1 METTARVH
9 QTKAGSTR
17 QRSSRARRS
26 ATPQR
31 LEQLEQ
37 SEVRGN
43 DDVPTESTD
52 LAVASGTKNRSAT
65 VSRTPEHSRTSSTTT
80 NASSSVTGISVPT
93 QHHHSNSASGDSG
106 PARMAHPS
114 RSNSPAMVTTELD
127 APPVGTELLA
137 TGGLEIVA
145 IDGGTV
151 VPDDKLQKGILGY
164 MDRQLKVQSLSD
176 PQKSP
181 AQRSTRSRSSL
192 EKSPRRKRSKSE
204 SRRRRER
211 KILAA
216 GEMEVRQANE
226 TLMRYLK
233 QCSDFNDASLSGD
246 LEIPEHL
253 EDRRVHR
260 KTKSQRERKLHQLQP
275 ERSGG
280 RPNADDLMSYHGE
293 IYNPFTPVVSPTT
306 EAAPTR
312 IDKMYIQTASGYRP
326 VDNTYSYHKSRVL
339 IGGDP
344 ESNSHTI
351 NTAVH
356 LSCAV
361 QRVWHLLSTVCHGLL
376 GGLAFAHLLLICTT
390 KPYDWVDTSL
400 RHYSAFAE
408 VYANT
413 FYCLAIVCMV
423 SIFDRMDIAYGGD
436 TNISFRSIF
445 IIMIYVMTIILSLS
459 AGTMD
464 ERLYVTATLN
474 VTVWEEELET
484 NKVLSI
490 WNALSIARSVG
501 AIFGWLIVGFLPN
514 QDNLYDQLLE
524 TYHNPTRCT
533 YKPNTMKA
541 PVQHMALVEN
551 KVLTRV
557 TEQ

>member
-1 METTARVH
+1 MDTTARVH
-9 QTKAGSTR
+9 LPASGR
-17 QRSSRARRS
+17 QRSSRPSRRS

-37 SEVRGN
+37 SAVRGA
-43 DDVPTESTD
+43 DGGGGRDHQATGPCEGS
-52 LAVASGTKNRSAT
+52 KNRSR
-65 VSRTPEHSRTSSTTT
+65 VVRRPDTPEQSGGSTTT
-80 NASSSVTGISVPT
+80 NGSSASATTSLANG
-93 QHHHSNSASGDSG
+93 QEHCHFSASGDGAG
-106 PARMAHPS
+106 PGGTI
-114 RSNSPAMVTTELD
+114 VTTQ
-127 APPVGTELLA
+127 PVGQGTEPPELVAAADLA
-137 TGGLEIVA
+137 SGEA
-145 IDGGTV
+145 
-151 VPDDKLQKGILGY
+151 VPGPTDDKLQKGILGY

-275 ERSGG
+275 DRGVPGSRSH
-280 RPNADDLMSYHGE
+280 ADDLLNYHGE

-306 EAAPTR
+306 EGAPTR

-326 VDNTYSYHKSRVL
+326 VDNTYSYHKTTVL
-339 IGGDP
+339 AIGGDP
-344 ESNSHTI
+344 ESNSNTI
-351 NTAVH
+351 STSVH

-361 QRVWHLLSTVCHGLL
+361 QRTWHLLSTICHGLL
-376 GGLAFAHLLLICTT
+376 GGLAFAHLLLISTT
-390 KPYDWVDTSL
+390 RPYDWVDASL
-400 RHYSAFAE
+400 RHYSDFAE

-413 FYCLAIVCMV
+413 FYCLAIICMV
-423 SIFDRMDIAYGGD
+423 SIFDRMDIAQGGD
-436 TNISFRSIF
+436 SNISFRSIF
-445 IIMIYVMTIILSLS
+445 IIMIYMMTIIMSLS

-464 ERLYVTATLN
+464 ERLYLTSTLN
-474 VTVWEEELET
+474 VTIWEEELET

-501 AIFGWLIVGFLPN
+501 AIFGWLVVGFLPN
-514 QDNLYDQLLE
+514 QDNLYEQLLE
-524 TYHNPTRCT
+524 MEKY
-533 YKPNTMKA
+533 
-541 PVQHMALVEN
+541 Q
-551 KVLTRV
+551 
-557 TEQ
+557 Q

>member
-9 QTKAGSTR
+9 QSKASSR
-17 QRSSRARRS
+17 HRSSRARRS

-37 SEVRGN
+37 TEVRGV
-43 DDVPTESTD
+43 DDGATQSAADQE
-52 LAVASGTKNRSAT
+52 LAVASGSKNRSST
-65 VSRTPEHSRTSSTTT
+65 LVRSVRRPDTPEHSGGSTTT
-80 NASSSVTGISVPT
+80 NASSSATGTSVPT
-93 QHHHSNSASGDSG
+93 QHYHYSASGDSG
-106 PARMAHPS
+106 PARMSQTP

-127 APPVGTELLA
+127 APVS
-137 TGGLEIVA
+137 V
-145 IDGGTV
+145 DGTV
-151 VPDDKLQKGILGY
+151 EVVAVDLVSGLASLGTVPGPTDDKLQKGILGY

-275 ERSGG
+275 DRSGG
-280 RPNADDLMSYHGE
+280 RTNADDLMSYHGE

-306 EAAPTR
+306 EAAATR

-326 VDNTYSYHKSRVL
+326 VDNTYSYHKSRAL

-351 NTAVH
+351 NTSVH

-390 KPYDWVDTSL
+390 KPYDWVDASI

-464 ERLYVTATLN
+464 ERLYVTSTLN

-490 WNALSIARSVG
+490 WNALSIAQSVG

-524 TYHNPTRCT
+524 MEKY
-533 YKPNTMKA
+533 
-541 PVQHMALVEN
+541 QL
-551 KVLTRV
+551 
-557 TEQ
+557 Q

>member
-9 QTKAGSTR
+9 QTKGGGSR
-17 QRSSRARRS
+17 HRSSRSRRS

-31 LEQLEQ
+31 LEQLEP
-37 SEVRGN
+37 SEGPRAN
-43 DDVPTESTD
+43 DVPTQPGADQE

-65 VSRTPEHSRTSSTTT
+65 ASRTIRRPDDTPEHSSTGT
-80 NASSSVTGISVPT
+80 NVSSSATGVSAPT
-93 QHHHSNSASGDSG
+93 HHHHEDGNSQT
-106 PARMAHPS
+106 PRT
-114 RSNSPAMVTTELD
+114 VTTELD
-127 APPVGTELLA
+127 ALVGAEL
-137 TGGLEIVA
+137 EVA
-145 IDGGTV
+145 AVDGVLPG
-151 VPDDKLQKGILGY
+151 PNDEKLQKGILGY

-275 ERSGG
+275 SERSGG
-280 RPNADDLMSYHGE
+280 GRTNADDLMSYHGE
-293 IYNPFTPVVSPTT
+293 IYNPFTPVVSPTAET
-306 EAAPTR
+306 AAAR

-326 VDNTYSYHKSRVL
+326 VDNTYSYPKSNRAL
-339 IGGDP
+339 IGRDP

-351 NTAVH
+351 NTSVH

-390 KPYDWVDTSL
+390 RPYDWVEASI

-413 FYCLAIVCMV
+413 FYCLAVVCMV
-423 SIFDRMDIAYGGD
+423 SIFDRIVYGGD
-436 TNISFRSIF
+436 TNVSFRSIF
-445 IIMIYVMTIILSLS
+445 IIMIYVMTIILNLS
-459 AGTMD
+459 AGAID
-464 ERLYVTATLN
+464 ERLYVPATLN

-490 WNALSIARSVG
+490 WNALSIAGSVG

-524 TYHNPTRCT
+524 MEKY
-533 YKPNTMKA
+533 
-541 PVQHMALVEN
+541 QL
-551 KVLTRV
+551 
-557 TEQ
+557 Q

>member
-9 QTKAGSTR
+9 QTKSGSR
-17 QRSSRARRS
+17 HRSSRARRS

-37 SEVRGN
+37 SEVRGSP
-43 DDVPTESTD
+43 DLPTPSADQE
-52 LAVASGTKNRSAT
+52 LAVAGASKNRTST
-65 VSRTPEHSRTSSTTT
+65 TGLRTTAHRPNTPDHSGGSTTT
-80 NASSSVTGISVPT
+80 NASSSATGTSVAA
-93 QHHHSNSASGDSG
+93 QQLHHSASGDSV
-106 PARMAHPS
+106 PDRI
-114 RSNSPAMVTTELD
+114 SPAMATTELGA
-127 APPVGTELLA
+127 APEVAAADLTGLE
-137 TGGLEIVA
+137 TGGPA
-145 IDGGTV
+145 PGRT
-151 VPDDKLQKGILGY
+151 DDKLQKGILGY

-275 ERSGG
+275 DRPGG
-280 RPNADDLMSYHGE
+280 RTNADDLLSYHGE

-306 EAAPTR
+306 EAAVTR

-326 VDNTYSYHKSRVL
+326 VDNTYSYHKSRAL

-351 NTAVH
+351 NTSVH

-361 QRVWHLLSTVCHGLL
+361 QRLWHLLSTVCHGLL

-390 KPYDWVDTSL
+390 RPYDWVDASI

-423 SIFDRMDIAYGGD
+423 SIFDRMEIAYGGD
-436 TNISFRSIF
+436 SNISFRSIF

-464 ERLYVTATLN
+464 ERLYITPTLN

-501 AIFGWLIVGFLPN
+501 AIFGWLVVGFLPN

-524 TYHNPTRCT
+524 MEKY
-533 YKPNTMKA
+533 
-541 PVQHMALVEN
+541 QL
-551 KVLTRV
+551 
-557 TEQ
+557 Q

>member
-9 QTKAGSTR
+9 QTKASSR
-17 QRSSRARRS
+17 HRSSRARRS

-37 SEVRGN
+37 TEVRGI
-43 DDVPTESTD
+43 DDGPAPSADQE
-52 LAVASGTKNRSAT
+52 LAVASGSKNRSST
-65 VSRTPEHSRTSSTTT
+65 VVRSVRRPDTPEHSGGSTTT
-80 NASSSVTGISVPT
+80 NASSSATGTSVPT
-93 QHHHSNSASGDSG
+93 QHYHYSASGDSG
-106 PARMAHPS
+106 PARMSQTP

-127 APPVGTELLA
+127 APVSVDGTVEVVTVDLASGLA
-137 TGGLEIVA
+137 TI
-145 IDGGTV
+145 GTV
-151 VPDDKLQKGILGY
+151 PGPTDDKLQKGILGY

-275 ERSGG
+275 DRAGG
-280 RPNADDLMSYHGE
+280 RTNADDLMSYHGE

-306 EAAPTR
+306 EAAATR

-326 VDNTYSYHKSRVL
+326 VDNTYSYHKSRAL

-351 NTAVH
+351 NTSVH

-390 KPYDWVDTSL
+390 KPYDWVDASI

-423 SIFDRMDIAYGGD
+423 SIFDRMDIAYSGD

-464 ERLYVTATLN
+464 ERLYVTSTLN

-524 TYHNPTRCT
+524 MEKY
-533 YKPNTMKA
+533 
-541 PVQHMALVEN
+541 QL
-551 KVLTRV
+551 
-557 TEQ
+557 Q

>member
-1 METTARVH
+1 MDTTARVH
-9 QTKAGSTR
+9 LPASGR
-17 QRSSRARRS
+17 QRSSRPSRRS

-37 SEVRGN
+37 SAVRGA
-43 DDVPTESTD
+43 DGRDHQATGPVVGEGS
-52 LAVASGTKNRSAT
+52 KNRSR
-65 VSRTPEHSRTSSTTT
+65 VVRRPDTPEQSGGSTTT
-80 NASSSVTGISVPT
+80 NASSGSATTSLANG
-93 QHHHSNSASGDSG
+93 QEHGHHSASGDG
-106 PARMAHPS
+106 EEPGGIV
-114 RSNSPAMVTTELD
+114 VTTQ
-127 APPVGTELLA
+127 PVGQGTCEAPGTAGLA
-137 TGGLEIVA
+137 A
-145 IDGGTV
+145 DGNGEMAPGPT
-151 VPDDKLQKGILGY
+151 DDKLQKGILGY

-275 ERSGG
+275 DSRAGVPGSRSH
-280 RPNADDLMSYHGE
+280 ADDLLNYHGE

-306 EAAPTR
+306 EGAPTR

-326 VDNTYSYHKSRVL
+326 VDNTYSYHKTTAL
-339 IGGDP
+339 AIGGDP
-344 ESNSHTI
+344 ESNSNTI
-351 NTAVH
+351 STSVH

-361 QRVWHLLSTVCHGLL
+361 QRTWHLLSTICHGLL
-376 GGLAFAHLLLICTT
+376 GGLAFAHLLLISTT
-390 KPYDWVDTSL
+390 RPYDWVDASM

-423 SIFDRMDIAYGGD
+423 SIFDRMDIAHGSD
-436 TNISFRSIF
+436 SNVSFRSIF
-445 IIMIYVMTIILSLS
+445 IIMIYMMTIIMSLS
-459 AGTMD
+459 AGSMD
-464 ERLYVTATLN
+464 ERLYLTSTLN
-474 VTVWEEELET
+474 VTIWEEELET

-501 AIFGWLIVGFLPN
+501 AIFGWLVVGFLPN
-514 QDNLYDQLLE
+514 QDNLYEQLLE
-524 TYHNPTRCT
+524 MEKY
-533 YKPNTMKA
+533 
-541 PVQHMALVEN
+541 Q
-551 KVLTRV
+551 
-557 TEQ
+557 Q

>member
-1 METTARVH
+1 MESAARVH
-9 QTKAGSTR
+9 QPSSKASAGRTTHR
-17 QRSSRARRS
+17 RSRRS

-37 SEVRGN
+37 SEIRR
-43 DDVPTESTD
+43 DDGATGDQSAEPE
-52 LAVASGTKNRSAT
+52 GTKNRST
-65 VSRTPEHSRTSSTTT
+65 STLIRVVRRPDTPENNSGTGSTTT
-80 NASSSVTGISVPT
+80 NASSASVTTSLAGNQQPPSSDGVTVRTRRRGKSRTPT
-93 QHHHSNSASGDSG
+93 E
-106 PARMAHPS
+106 P
-114 RSNSPAMVTTELD
+114 
-127 APPVGTELLA
+127 
-137 TGGLEIVA
+137 
-145 IDGGTV
+145 GGTPVV
-151 VPDDKLQKGILGY
+151 VPGEATLVDEPTEATVEVVAVDLESGVATLETVPGGPGDEKIQKGILGY

-211 KILAA
+211 KMLAA

-260 KTKSQRERKLHQLQP
+260 KTKSQRERKAHQLQP
-275 ERSGG
+275 SDHRASGTRSSH
-280 RPNADDLMSYHGE
+280 ADDLLSYHGE

-306 EAAPTR
+306 EGAPTR

-326 VDNTYSYHKSRVL
+326 VDNTYSYHKTTAM
-339 IGGDP
+339 IAGGDP
-344 ESNSHTI
+344 ESNSNTI
-351 NTAVH
+351 STSVH

-361 QRVWHLLSTVCHGLL
+361 QRVWHLLSTICHGLL
-376 GGLAFAHLLLICTT
+376 GGLAFGHLLLICTT
-390 KPYDWVDTSL
+390 KPYDWMEASI
-400 RHYSAFAE
+400 RHYSSFAE

-423 SIFDRMDIAYGGD
+423 SIFDRVDIAHGGD
-436 TNISFRSIF
+436 SNISFRSVF
-445 IIMIYVMTIILSLS
+445 VIMIYVMTIILSLS
-459 AGTMD
+459 AGSMD
-464 ERLYVTATLN
+464 ERLYLTPTLN

-501 AIFGWLIVGFLPN
+501 AIFGWLVVGFLPN

-524 TYHNPTRCT
+524 MEKY
-533 YKPNTMKA
+533 
-541 PVQHMALVEN
+541 QL
-551 KVLTRV
+551 
-557 TEQ
+557 Q

>member
-9 QTKAGSTR
+9 QTKASSR
-17 QRSSRARRS
+17 HRSSRARRS

-37 SEVRGN
+37 TEVRGI
-43 DDVPTESTD
+43 DDGPAPSADQE
-52 LAVASGTKNRSAT
+52 LAVASGSKNRSST
-65 VSRTPEHSRTSSTTT
+65 VVRSVRRPDTPEHSGGSTTT
-80 NASSSVTGISVPT
+80 NASSSATGTSVPT
-93 QHHHSNSASGDSG
+93 QHYHYSASGDSG
-106 PARMAHPS
+106 PARMSQTP

-127 APPVGTELLA
+127 APVSVDGTVEVVTVDLASGLA
-137 TGGLEIVA
+137 TI
-145 IDGGTV
+145 GTV
-151 VPDDKLQKGILGY
+151 PGPTDDKLQKGILGY

-275 ERSGG
+275 ERAGG
-280 RPNADDLMSYHGE
+280 RTNADDLMSYHGE

-306 EAAPTR
+306 EAAATR

-326 VDNTYSYHKSRVL
+326 VDNTYSYHKSRAL

-351 NTAVH
+351 NTSVH

-390 KPYDWVDTSL
+390 KPYDWVDASI

-423 SIFDRMDIAYGGD
+423 SIFDRMDIAYSGD

-464 ERLYVTATLN
+464 ERLYVTSTLN

-524 TYHNPTRCT
+524 MEKY
-533 YKPNTMKA
+533 
-541 PVQHMALVEN
+541 QL
-551 KVLTRV
+551 
-557 TEQ
+557 Q

>member
-9 QTKAGSTR
+9 QTKSGSR
-17 QRSSRARRS
+17 HRSSRVRRS

-31 LEQLEQ
+31 LGQLELEPEVGHGSPDPPAQ
-37 SEVRGN
+37 STPDQE
-43 DDVPTESTD
+43 
-52 LAVASGTKNRSAT
+52 LAVAGGSKNRTSAGLRAT
-65 VSRTPEHSRTSSTTT
+65 RRPDTPEHSGGSTTT
-80 NASSSVTGISVPT
+80 NASSSATGTSAPS
-93 QHHHSNSASGDSG
+93 QQYQRSASDHDSG
-106 PARMAHPS
+106 PTRTSRTPRSSSPTMA
-114 RSNSPAMVTTELD
+114 TTELGVP
-127 APPVGTELLA
+127 APPEVAGGSAPVGAVDLA
-137 TGGLEIVA
+137 SLE
-145 IDGGTV
+145 TV
-151 VPDDKLQKGILGY
+151 PGPTDDKLQKGILGY
-164 MDRQLKVQSLSD
+164 MDRQLRVQSLSD

-275 ERSGG
+275 DRPGG
-280 RPNADDLMSYHGE
+280 RTNADDLLSYHGE

-306 EAAPTR
+306 EAAVTR

-326 VDNTYSYHKSRVL
+326 VDNTYSYHKSRAL

-351 NTAVH
+351 NTSVH

-390 KPYDWVDTSL
+390 RPYDWVDASI

-436 TNISFRSIF
+436 TNVSFRSIF

-464 ERLYVTATLN
+464 ERLYVTPTLN

-484 NKVLSI
+484 NKVLSV

-501 AIFGWLIVGFLPN
+501 AIFGWLVVGFLPN

-524 TYHNPTRCT
+524 MEKY
-533 YKPNTMKA
+533 
-541 PVQHMALVEN
+541 QL
-551 KVLTRV
+551 
-557 TEQ
+557 Q

>member
-9 QTKAGSTR
+9 QTKASSR
-17 QRSSRARRS
+17 HRSSRARRS

-31 LEQLEQ
+31 HEQT
-37 SEVRGN
+37 EVRGI
-43 DDVPTESTD
+43 DDVPTQSAADQE
-52 LAVASGTKNRSAT
+52 LAEASGSKNRSSTAVRT
-65 VSRTPEHSRTSSTTT
+65 ARRPDTPEHSGGSTTT
-80 NASSSVTGISVPT
+80 NASSSATGTSVPT
-93 QHHHSNSASGDSG
+93 QHYHYSASGDSG
-106 PARMAHPS
+106 PARISQTP
-114 RSNSPAMVTTELD
+114 RSNSPTMVTTELD
-127 APPVGTELLA
+127 APISTEGDVEVVAVDLASGLA
-137 TGGLEIVA
+137 TL
-145 IDGGTV
+145 GTV
-151 VPDDKLQKGILGY
+151 PGPTDDKLQKGILGY

-275 ERSGG
+275 DRSGG
-280 RPNADDLMSYHGE
+280 RTNADDLMSYHGE

-306 EAAPTR
+306 EAAATR

-326 VDNTYSYHKSRVL
+326 VDNTYSYHKSRAL

-351 NTAVH
+351 NTSVH

-361 QRVWHLLSTVCHGLL
+361 QRLWHLLSTVCHGLL

-390 KPYDWVDTSL
+390 KPYDWVDASI

-436 TNISFRSIF
+436 ANISFRSIF

-464 ERLYVTATLN
+464 ERLYVTSTLN

-524 TYHNPTRCT
+524 MEKY
-533 YKPNTMKA
+533 
-541 PVQHMALVEN
+541 QL
-551 KVLTRV
+551 
-557 TEQ
+557 Q

>member
-9 QTKAGSTR
+9 QSAKSR
-17 QRSSRARRS
+17 HRSSRARRS
-26 ATPQR
+26 ATPQP

-37 SEVRGN
+37 SEVRGT
-43 DDVPTESTD
+43 DEPGQATEQE
-52 LAVASGTKNRSAT
+52 LAVAGGPKSRPTAAVRT
-65 VSRTPEHSRTSSTTT
+65 VVRRPDTPEHSGGSSTT
-80 NASSSVTGISVPT
+80 NASSSATGTSVPT
-93 QHHHSNSASGDSG
+93 HHYHYSASGDSG
-106 PARMAHPS
+106 PGRPS
-114 RSNSPAMVTTELD
+114 QTPGSGSPAMATTELD
-127 APPVGTELLA
+127 GPALCAEGGTEVVTVDLESGLA
-137 TGGLEIVA
+137 SLS
-145 IDGGTV
+145 TV
-151 VPDDKLQKGILGY
+151 VGPVQDDKLQKGILGY

-275 ERSGG
+275 DRPGG
-280 RPNADDLMSYHGE
+280 RGHADDLLGYHGE

-306 EAAPTR
+306 EAAATR

-326 VDNTYSYHKSRVL
+326 VDNSYSYHKSRAL

-344 ESNSHTI
+344 EGNSHTI
-351 NTAVH
+351 STSVH

-361 QRVWHLLSTVCHGLL
+361 QRVWHLLSTICHGLL

-390 KPYDWVDTSL
+390 KPYDWVDASI

-436 TNISFRSIF
+436 SNISFRSIF

-459 AGTMD
+459 AGSMD
-464 ERLYVTATLN
+464 ERLYLTPTLN

-501 AIFGWLIVGFLPN
+501 AIFGWLVVGFLPN
-514 QDNLYDQLLE
+514 QNNLYDQLLE
-524 TYHNPTRCT
+524 MEKY
-533 YKPNTMKA
+533 
-541 PVQHMALVEN
+541 QL
-551 KVLTRV
+551 
-557 TEQ
+557 Q

>member
-9 QTKAGSTR
+9 QPKAGSSSSR
-17 QRSSRARRS
+17 HRSSRARRS

-37 SEVRGN
+37 SEARGI
-43 DDVPTESTD
+43 DDVSSQQSPDQEMAMAD
-52 LAVASGTKNRSAT
+52 GTSKNRTTAPSRT
-65 VSRTPEHSRTSSTTT
+65 VRRPDTPEHSGASSTTT
-80 NASSSVTGISVPT
+80 NASGSVTGMTVP
-93 QHHHSNSASGDSG
+93 DSG
-106 PARMAHPS
+106 ALSRVSQTP
-114 RSNSPAMVTTELD
+114 RSNSPAIVTTELVAEQ
-127 APPVGTELLA
+127 APPVASEEPAAGPPA
-137 TGGLEIVA
+137 
-145 IDGGTV
+145 
-151 VPDDKLQKGILGY
+151 DKLQKGILGY

-176 PQKSP
+176 SQKSP
-181 AQRSTRSRSSL
+181 AQRSTRSSTRSSNL
-192 EKSPRRKRSKSE
+192 DKSPRRKRSKSE

-246 LEIPEHL
+246 LEIPEPL

-260 KTKSQRERKLHQLQP
+260 KTKSQRERKQHQPQQP
-275 ERSGG
+275 DHRSGG
-280 RPNADDLMSYHGE
+280 RTHADDLMSYHGE

-306 EAAPTR
+306 EAAATR

-326 VDNTYSYHKSRVL
+326 VDNTYSYHKSRAL

-351 NTAVH
+351 STSVH

-390 KPYDWVDTSL
+390 KPYDWVDASIH
-400 RHYSAFAE
+400 HYSAFAE

-464 ERLYVTATLN
+464 ERLYVTASLN

-484 NKVLSI
+484 NKVLSV

-524 TYHNPTRCT
+524 MEKY
-533 YKPNTMKA
+533 
-541 PVQHMALVEN
+541 QL
-551 KVLTRV
+551 
-557 TEQ
+557 Q

>member
-1 METTARVH
+1 MEATARVH
-9 QTKAGSTR
+9 QTKSSGGPARHS
-17 QRSSRARRS
+17 RSSRSRRS

-37 SEVRGN
+37 SEVRGG
-43 DDVPTESTD
+43 DGHEQGQPELEPGGS
-52 LAVASGTKNRSAT
+52 KNRSST
-65 VSRTPEHSRTSSTTT
+65 VVRVVRRPDTPEHSGGSTTT
-80 NASSSVTGISVPT
+80 NASSSATGTSMAT
-93 QHHHSNSASGDSG
+93 QNYHYSASGDTSGG
-106 PARMAHPS
+106 PAQRVSQATTRSLSPSAMA
-114 RSNSPAMVTTELD
+114 TTELD
-127 APPVGTELLA
+127 ATGSTEEDNERPLDAVGDTEQVVTVADLA
-137 TGGLEIVA
+137 GLEPA
-145 IDGGTV
+145 PGPT
-151 VPDDKLQKGILGY
+151 DDKLQKGILGY

-181 AQRSTRSRSSL
+181 AQRSTRSRSSV

-211 KILAA
+211 KIQAA

-260 KTKSQRERKLHQLQP
+260 KTKSQRERKLHQQQP
-275 ERSGG
+275 DRPGGG
-280 RPNADDLMSYHGE
+280 RPNADDLLSYHGE

-306 EAAPTR
+306 EGAPTR

-326 VDNTYSYHKSRVL
+326 VDNTYSYHKSVAL

-344 ESNSHTI
+344 ERNGSTVSTS
-351 NTAVH
+351 VH

-390 KPYDWVDTSL
+390 KPYDWVDASI
-400 RHYSAFAE
+400 RHYSSFAE

-423 SIFDRMDIAYGGD
+423 SIFDRMDIAHGGES
-436 TNISFRSIF
+436 NISFRSVF
-445 IIMIYVMTIILSLS
+445 IIMIYLMTIMLSLS
-459 AGTMD
+459 AGSID
-464 ERLYVTATLN
+464 ERLYLTATLN
-474 VTVWEEELET
+474 ATVWEEELET

-501 AIFGWLIVGFLPN
+501 AIFGWLVIGFHPN

-524 TYHNPTRCT
+524 MEKYQLH
-533 YKPNTMKA
+533 
-541 PVQHMALVEN
+541 
-551 KVLTRV
+551 
-557 TEQ
+557 